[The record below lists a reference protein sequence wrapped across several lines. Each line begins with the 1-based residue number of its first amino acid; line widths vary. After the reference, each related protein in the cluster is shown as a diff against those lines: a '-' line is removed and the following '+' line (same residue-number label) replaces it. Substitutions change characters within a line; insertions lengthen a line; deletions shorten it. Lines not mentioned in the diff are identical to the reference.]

1 MRATRPRPLL
11 PILVALG
18 LLVALAAGCSSSGV
32 DDASSSG
39 DASERQ
45 SIADEAAPADGAGGD
60 AAGGAVSGEAA
71 PDLGVDPATAA
82 ASANRDVILTGSISV
97 VVDDLDRAVARAG
110 RIATANGGL
119 VFGEQTSRT
128 TDPGSL
134 LTLKVRPDRFTAA
147 LDELGA
153 LGEEQDRNIGSED
166 VTSQVVDLDSR
177 IATAEASVDRLRA
190 LILRAED
197 IDDIAIL
204 ENELLNRETTL
215 ETLRGQRRSLGDQV
229 ALATITVTLPPAAD
243 SPDPPPADD
252 DLPGFLDAFRGGWDA
267 LLAVGTV
274 AGLVLAALV
283 PWIPV
288 ALVVALGIHL
298 LVRRSRRR
306 RSEAAVTAGAGTARG
321 PDEGSSGPA
330 AGFPPPPPPARPTA
344 PAPPAVPGGD
354 VVTDPT
360 DARTPV
366 SADAGGSVSPEGQSL
381 S

>member
-1 MRATRPRPLL
+1 MRAKRPRRLSV
-11 PILVALG
+11 LVLALG
-18 LLVALAAGCSSSGV
+18 LLVAVAAGCASSGV
-32 DDASSSG
+32 DESSSSG
-39 DASERQ
+39 DSSDAATV
-45 SIADEAAPADGAGGD
+45 ADEAV
-60 AAGGAVSGEAA
+60 AGGAAGDSAGGGSAA
-71 PDLGVDPATAA
+71 PDLGVDPAVAA

-97 VVDDLDRAVARAG
+97 VVDDLDRAVDRAG
-110 RIATANGGL
+110 RIAAANGGL

-128 TDPGSL
+128 SDPGSL
-134 LTLKVRPDRFTAA
+134 LTLKVRPDAFTTA
-147 LDELGA
+147 LDDLGA
-153 LGEEQDRNIGSED
+153 LGEEQDRNIDSED

-229 ALATITVTLPPAAD
+229 ALATITVTLTPAAD
-243 SPDPPPADD
+243 SPDTPPADD

-267 LLAVGTV
+267 LVKVGTV

-283 PWIPV
+283 PWVPV
-288 ALVVALGIHL
+288 ILVIAFAVHL

-306 RSEAAVTAGAGTARG
+306 RAEAFPASPG
-321 PDEGSSGPA
+321 GPA
-330 AGFPPPPPPARPTA
+330 AGPSAGPGPGFPPPPPPASPSPDPGA
-344 PAPPAVPGGD
+344 GDPAGRQVPVGAG
-354 VVTDPT
+354 
-360 DARTPV
+360 
-366 SADAGGSVSPEGQSL
+366 AGGPSSPEGQSL

>member
-1 MRATRPRPLL
+1 MRATRHRRRPRPLL
-11 PILVALG
+11 TVLLAVG
-18 LLVALAAGCSSSGV
+18 LLAALAAGCSSSGV
-32 DDASSSG
+32 DESSSSDEATSRLG
-39 DASERQ
+39 VT
-45 SIADEAAPADGAGGD
+45 DEAAPADGAGGD
-60 AAGGAVSGEAA
+60 AAAGAASGEAG
-71 PDLGVDPATAA
+71 PDLGVDPAAAA

-110 RIATANGGL
+110 RIASANGGL

-147 LDELGA
+147 LDDLGA

-190 LILRAED
+190 LILQAED

-215 ETLRGQRRSLGDQV
+215 ETLRGQRRALGDQV
-229 ALATITVTLPPAAD
+229 ALATITVTLTPAAD
-243 SPDPPPADD
+243 SPDTPPADD

-267 LLAVGTV
+267 LVTVGTV

-288 ALVVALGIHL
+288 AVVIALGIHL

-306 RSEAAVTAGAGTARG
+306 RAEAAVTPPTGPAPSGPTGGPDAGT
-321 PDEGSSGPA
+321 PL
-330 AGFPPPPPPARPTA
+330 PPPPPPAP
-344 PAPPAVPGGD
+344 
-354 VVTDPT
+354 
-360 DARTPV
+360 
-366 SADAGGSVSPEGQSL
+366 SAAGTEGRAG
-381 S
+381 

>member
-1 MRATRPRPLL
+1 MVAGRLTGMRAKRPRRLSV
-11 PILVALG
+11 LVLALG
-18 LLVALAAGCSSSGV
+18 LLVAVAAGCASSGV
-32 DDASSSG
+32 DESSSSG
-39 DASERQ
+39 DSSDAATV
-45 SIADEAAPADGAGGD
+45 ADEAV
-60 AAGGAVSGEAA
+60 AGGAAGDSAGGGSAA
-71 PDLGVDPATAA
+71 PDLGVDPAVAA

-97 VVDDLDRAVARAG
+97 VVDDLDRAVDRAG
-110 RIATANGGL
+110 RIAAANGGL

-128 TDPGSL
+128 SDPGSL
-134 LTLKVRPDRFTAA
+134 LTLKVRPDAFTTA
-147 LDELGA
+147 LDDLGA
-153 LGEEQDRNIGSED
+153 LGEEQDRNIDSED

-229 ALATITVTLPPAAD
+229 ALATITVTLTPAAD
-243 SPDPPPADD
+243 SPDTPPADD

-267 LLAVGTV
+267 LVKVGTV

-283 PWIPV
+283 PWVPV
-288 ALVVALGIHL
+288 ILVIAFAVHL

-306 RSEAAVTAGAGTARG
+306 RAEAFPASPG
-321 PDEGSSGPA
+321 GPA
-330 AGFPPPPPPARPTA
+330 AGPSAGPGPGFPPPPPPASPSPDPGAGDPAGRP
-344 PAPPAVPGGD
+344 VPVGAG
-354 VVTDPT
+354 
-360 DARTPV
+360 
-366 SADAGGSVSPEGQSL
+366 AGGPSSPEGQSL

>member
-1 MRATRPRPLL
+1 MRATRPRPLPAL
-11 PILVALG
+11 LLALG

-39 DASERQ
+39 DSSARL
-45 SIADEAAPADGAGGD
+45 ATADGASADDSAGGD
-60 AAGGAVSGEAA
+60 AATAEGGGAAA
-71 PDLGVDPATAA
+71 PDLGVDPAVAA
-82 ASANRDVILTGSISV
+82 ASASQQLILTGSISV
-97 VVDDLDRAVARAG
+97 VVDDLDQAVARAG

-119 VFGEQTSRT
+119 VFGEQTSRSEN
-128 TDPGSL
+128 PGSV
-134 LTLKVRPDRFTAA
+134 LTLKVRPDAFTTA
-147 LDELGA
+147 LDDLGA

-197 IDDIAIL
+197 IDDIAVL

-215 ETLRGQRRSLGDQV
+215 ETLRGQRRAIGDQV
-229 ALATITVTLPPAAD
+229 ALATITVTLTPAAD
-243 SPDPPPADD
+243 SPDTPPADD

-267 LLAVGTV
+267 LVKVGTV

-283 PWIPV
+283 PWVPV
-288 ALVVALGIHL
+288 VLVTALVTHL

-306 RSEAAVTAGAGTARG
+306 RAEALASGG
-321 PDEGSSGPA
+321 GPA
-330 AGFPPPPPPARPTA
+330 GPTGGPSGGFPPPPPPG
-344 PAPPAVPGGD
+344 PPA
-354 VVTDPT
+354 DP
-360 DARTPV
+360 
-366 SADAGGSVSPEGQSL
+366 DAGPSAVGDPADHRVPVGAGAGGPSSPEGQSL

>member
-1 MRATRPRPLL
+1 MRATLHRRRPRPLL
-11 PILVALG
+11 PVLVAVG
-18 LLVALAAGCSSSGV
+18 LLAALTAGCSSSGV
-32 DDASSSG
+32 DDASSSS

-45 SIADEAAPADGAGGD
+45 SVGDEAAPADGAGGD
-60 AAGGAVSGEAA
+60 AAAGTASGEAS
-71 PDLGVDPATAA
+71 PDLGVDPAAAA
-82 ASANRDVILTGSISV
+82 ASADRDVILTGSISV

-110 RIATANGGL
+110 RIARANGGL

-147 LDELGA
+147 LDDLGA

-190 LILRAED
+190 LILQAED

-215 ETLRGQRRSLGDQV
+215 ETLRGQRRALGDQV
-229 ALATITVTLPPAAD
+229 ALATITVTLTLAAD
-243 SPDPPPADD
+243 SPDTPPADD

-267 LLAVGTV
+267 LVTVGTV

-288 ALVVALGIHL
+288 AVVIALGIHL

-306 RSEAAVTAGAGTARG
+306 RAEAAVTPPTGPAPSGPTGGPDAGT
-321 PDEGSSGPA
+321 PL
-330 AGFPPPPPPARPTA
+330 PPPPPPAP
-344 PAPPAVPGGD
+344 
-354 VVTDPT
+354 
-360 DARTPV
+360 
-366 SADAGGSVSPEGQSL
+366 SAAGTEGRAG
-381 S
+381 